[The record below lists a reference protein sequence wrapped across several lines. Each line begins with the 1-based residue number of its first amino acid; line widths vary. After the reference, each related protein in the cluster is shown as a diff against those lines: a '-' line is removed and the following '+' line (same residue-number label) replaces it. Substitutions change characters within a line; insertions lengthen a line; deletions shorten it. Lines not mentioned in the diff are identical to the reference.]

1 MRIFSQSAHVLG
13 AAMVADAISPG
24 QVGARD
30 ARVSGPRLTARRHRK
45 PATALL
51 RRPVTW
57 LCATLA
63 AGVMSAIA
71 ATAQDAAATDPD
83 LYKVLFENDRVRVL
97 EYADMPGD
105 RTEMHTHPAFVVYAL
120 SAFKRRLTLPDGK
133 MIEREFEPGQVLF
146 SEAQTHSGENIG
158 STVTR
163 IVMVELK
170 D

>member
-1 MRIFSQSAHVLG
+1 MRILSQSAHCLG
-13 AAMVADAISPG
+13 AAVVANAISPSG
-24 QVGARD
+24 VGARD
-30 ARVSGPRLTARRHRK
+30 AAIFGRRRPARRPRK
-45 PATALL
+45 PASGLARRTA
-51 RRPVTW
+51 RWICV
-57 LCATLA
+57 
-63 AGVMSAIA
+63 AIA
-71 ATAQDAAATDPD
+71 ATAIPAAAALAQDAAVTDPD

-105 RTEMHTHPAFVVYAL
+105 KTEMHAHPAFVVYAL

-133 MIEREFEPGQVLF
+133 VIDRDFEPGQVLF
-146 SEAQTHSGENIG
+146 SEAQMHSGENVG